1 MFSISFVD
9 RYSAVAQQL
18 EVIVDMAREPVQER
32 SLDSMRRMLD
42 AGEVLFLEGGGGNL
56 KVDLI
61 VAASQTSM
69 GSFYARFGD
78 MHGYRVA
85 LHKRTLETIG
95 AALAEVTAQAR
106 LQGTLADTL
115 EVYCE
120 ELIKVLQRFRSQF
133 YYFAVANSHDHAFRS
148 DGAQATLTMR
158 AAFLDLVKPYIVKPS
173 TGASRRRL
181 DMAFRLI
188 LAFAFQQIMFT
199 QEEVS
204 TFSVNDSA
212 LAREWA
218 ATLTASLAPFTLE

>member
-1 MFSISFVD
+1 M
-9 RYSAVAQQL
+9 Y
-18 EVIVDMAREPVQER
+18 
-32 SLDSMRRMLD
+32 RMLD
-42 AGEVLFLEGGGGNL
+42 AGEALFLEGGSGNL

-85 LHKRTLETIG
+85 LHKRTLGTVG
-95 AALAEVTAQAR
+95 VAMAEVSDQAR
-106 LQGTLADTL
+106 LQGALADTL

-120 ELIKVLQRFRSQF
+120 EFIKVLRRFRAQF
-133 YYFAVANSHDHAFRS
+133 YYFAVANSHDHAFRA
-148 DGAQATLTMR
+148 DGAHATLTVR
-158 AAFLDLVKPYIVKPS
+158 AAFLDLVKPYVVKPS

-181 DMAFRLI
+181 DMAFRLVV
-188 LAFAFQQIMFT
+188 AFAFQQIMFT

-204 TFSVNDSA
+204 TLSVNDSA

-218 ATLTASLAPFTLE
+218 AALTASLAPFTLE